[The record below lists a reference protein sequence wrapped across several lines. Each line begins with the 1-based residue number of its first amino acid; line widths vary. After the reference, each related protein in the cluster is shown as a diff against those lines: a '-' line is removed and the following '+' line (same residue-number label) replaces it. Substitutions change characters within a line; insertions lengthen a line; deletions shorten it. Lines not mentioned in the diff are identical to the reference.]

1 MMARKEKRLVNIVH
15 ISQSHQST
23 ASERHI
29 LWRRNGQVE
38 ALRKTAMAEYLAASR
53 NLWCSS

>member
-15 ISQSHQST
+15 ISQNHQST

-38 ALRKTAMAEYLAASR
+38 ALRKTAMAEYSAASR
-53 NLWCSS
+53 NL